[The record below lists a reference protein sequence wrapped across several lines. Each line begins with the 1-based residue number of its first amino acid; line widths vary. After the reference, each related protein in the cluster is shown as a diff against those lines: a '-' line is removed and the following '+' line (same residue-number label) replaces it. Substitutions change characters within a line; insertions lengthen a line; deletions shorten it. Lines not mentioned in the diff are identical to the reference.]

1 MVSMMMVRGVRW
13 WCRLRPWS
21 ATRTVGTDD
30 VAGRYAV
37 WAAPKFGSSASSH
50 IMWIVGTRMRVVMAA
65 TGIGWMMLP
74 LGGIQSKHVEQNGG
88 NIGHHD
94 EGDEDD
100 EPRENGEAAHAQL
113 VQQNGEDG
121 HDDDL

>member
-1 MVSMMMVRGVRW
+1 MMMVMGIGRWGRPRAVR
-13 WCRLRPWS
+13 
-21 ATRTVGTDD
+21 TDH

-50 IMWIVGTRMRVVMAA
+50 IMRIVGTRMRVVMAA

-74 LGGIQSKHVEQNGG
+74 LGGIQSKHVQQNGG
-88 NIGHHD
+88 HIRHHD
-94 EGDEDD
+94 KGDEYD
-100 EPRENGEAAHAQL
+100 EPRDNGEAAHAQL